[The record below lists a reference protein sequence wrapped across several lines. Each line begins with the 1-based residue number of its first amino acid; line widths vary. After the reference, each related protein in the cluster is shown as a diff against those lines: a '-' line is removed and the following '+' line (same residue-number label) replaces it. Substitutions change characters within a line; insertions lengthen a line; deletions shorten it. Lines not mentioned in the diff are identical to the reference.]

1 MVSATVIYCFV
12 TVNSEISVS
21 ILLITLFVLS

>member
-21 ILLITLFVLS
+21 ISLITLFVLS